1 MGNIYFDEDEL
12 LSFKHAEIRNA
23 EIAEIVLYYRSNASR
38 MFVSMNL
45 LCQIRPTG
53 NCTMRTRSRFNVS
66 KVLTYH
72 P

>member
-53 NCTMRTRSRFNVS
+53 NCTMRTRSRLNVS

>member
-12 LSFKHAEIRNA
+12 FSFKHAEIRNA

-53 NCTMRTRSRFNVS
+53 NCTMRTRSRLNVS

>member
-53 NCTMRTRSRFNVS
+53 NCTMRTRSRLNVS
-66 KVLTYH
+66 KVLTHH

>member
-23 EIAEIVLYYRSNASR
+23 EIAEIVLYYRLNASR

-53 NCTMRTRSRFNVS
+53 NCTMRTRSRLNVS